1 MHQSNDSD
9 QLPLA
14 VGKKKA
20 PKKGK
25 TKGVKKLPDEKDKA
39 DETPFDFGGL
49 PNRNLKKNLG
59 CG

>member
-14 VGKKKA
+14 MGKKKA
-20 PKKGK
+20 LKKGK
-25 TKGVKKLPDEKDKA
+25 TKGVKNLLDEKHKA

-49 PNRNLKKNLG
+49 PDKNLKKNLG